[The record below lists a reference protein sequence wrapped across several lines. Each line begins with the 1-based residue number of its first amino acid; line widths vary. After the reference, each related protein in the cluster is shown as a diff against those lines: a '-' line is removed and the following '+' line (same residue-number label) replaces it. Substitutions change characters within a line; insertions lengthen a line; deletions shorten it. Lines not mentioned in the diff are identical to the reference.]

1 MLTIWVDTLSPV
13 LQACQKPWLSSASPE
28 AGPYPHLQ
36 GPWHFPNPTQCRG
49 LSEGGF
55 QCVAGLDVL
64 SHKDSSMTSE
74 LVKKE
79 KPCPLSPR
87 VGGAWGV
94 CPLSSNG
101 RGTGLPASPVD
112 TELWAPQGGQ
122 GFEGLGAVLQGF
134 GVCPP
139 ASDHIQAA
147 KRGRGDH
154 KSGAS

>member
-1 MLTIWVDTLSPV
+1 M
-13 LQACQKPWLSSASPE
+13 
-28 AGPYPHLQ
+28 
-36 GPWHFPNPTQCRG
+36 
-49 LSEGGF
+49 
-55 QCVAGLDVL
+55 AGLDVL

-79 KPCPLSPR
+79 EPCPLSRR
-87 VGGAWGV
+87 VGASGF

-112 TELWAPQGGQ
+112 TEHWAPRGGQ
-122 GFEGLGAVLQGF
+122 GFEGLGDVLQEF
-134 GVCPP
+134 GVRPP

-154 KSGAS
+154 KSGAN